1 LDTQSERVVQVALD
15 ELIQGRT
22 VFVIAHRLST
32 VRNAHSIVVLD
43 KGVIVE
49 QGTHA
54 ELVARD
60 GLYRRL
66 YQMQEL
72 SPE

>member
-1 LDTQSERVVQVALD
+1 MLVQEAID
-15 ELIQGRT
+15 RMMKGRT

-32 VRNAHSIVVLD
+32 VRNAQRIIVLD
-43 KGVIVE
+43 RGRITE
-49 QGTHA
+49 EGSHS
-54 ELVARD
+54 ELITQD

-72 SPE
+72 EK